1 MTKETANLKKDKN
14 SKAAK
19 KSSAGKSM
27 KKTGGKDAGRESLAG
42 ELRDL
47 IPQLDS
53 EGLAFLVEQARV
65 HLYNMQ
71 VEELN
76 KAADALQ
83 SRGSLPGTV
92 SARAAGRTGGPNAP
106 KRAGEDF
113 RIDGSESGSSYYLHY
128 RNNESMFSRNEM
140 IHLVKMINAKGTDL
154 EIRERLYNW
163 FDRERRDV
171 FATVPIKDKFDN
183 HLKTLAAL
191 LRKSF
196 TIRSQD

>member
-1 MTKETANLKKDKN
+1 L
-14 SKAAK
+14 AK
-19 KSSAGKSM
+19 KIDKQE
-27 KKTGGKDAGRESLAG
+27 KIKTGKKSTPPVKGKAGGKGKAGVKDAQKESLAK
-42 ELRDL
+42 ELKSL

-76 KAADALQ
+76 KAAVAADAAAVRSASL
-83 SRGSLPGTV
+83 SGKAGPGRGS
-92 SARAAGRTGGPNAP
+92 SKTGDEN
-106 KRAGEDF
+106 F

-128 RNNESMFSRNEM
+128 RNNEVMFARDEM
-140 IHLVKMINAKGTDL
+140 AHLVKIANGEGTDL

-171 FATVPIKDKFDN
+171 FAVVPMKDKFDE
-183 HLKTLAAL
+183 HLKALAKFL
-191 LRKSF
+191 KKNFKLRG
-196 TIRSQD
+196 